1 VDDFS
6 RPFALFKLQL
16 NASTFNARGGIV
28 TDFPSWPRRWSAA
41 RKAPARFLALVGG
54 QMPAAIKVPD
64 SAAPDGTPRTPCNCL
79 INDDPP

>member
-28 TDFPSWPRRWSAA
+28 YRPS
-41 RKAPARFLALVGG
+41 FV
-54 QMPAAIKVPD
+54 
-64 SAAPDGTPRTPCNCL
+64 AAPIVDGT
-79 INDDPP
+79 